1 MDIRLAK
8 RKYASHKW
16 QAKNRNIDWL
26 FTFENWIKMW
36 INSGKWEERG
46 NKGHQYCM
54 ARKGDQG
61 PYSPDNVIIK
71 TTEENKREAYDIG
84 SIKTPDMTGT
94 IWSETRR
101 QNHNSKSGDPEVRQK
116 ISNSLKGHTVSDET
130 RQKMRLAKLGKK
142 RKAA

>member
-1 MDIRLAK
+1 MDLLQMR
-8 RKYASHKW
+8 RRYHSHKSN
-16 QAKNRNIDWL
+16 ATYRGIDWL
-26 FTFENWIKMW
+26 FTFEAWVKVW
-36 INSGKWEERG
+36 VDSGKWEHRG
-46 NKGHQYCM
+46 NRKGQYCM

-61 PYSPDNVIIK
+61 PYSPENVVIK